1 MSPRADWSS
10 RFVLSTSS
18 RSIRER
24 PRGTDPS
31 RRRDVSGRF
40 KYQNLLPIAAVMT
53 MIELATSHEISAHMA
68 PRTILL
74 VENDPALGQLMRRLL
89 APLVA
94 NVLVARNGTDAIH
107 QARAHADPIDL
118 LVTGIV
124 MPTMDGFELAN
135 AIAQVHPET
144 HVLLLTE
151 YAAESEFV
159 RSGLED
165 TGYSFLAQPFTGEAL
180 AQRAEDL
187 LCAPS
192 KRAARPTEPHD
203 EQSNGAEVSFGH
215 GYPAQ
220 QHTNTGFP
228 LSS

>member
-1 MSPRADWSS
+1 MVPGLPKTWLTPSFDSLTEEDLRACD
-10 RFVLSTSS
+10 
-18 RSIRER
+18 
-24 PRGTDPS
+24 
-31 RRRDVSGRF
+31 
-40 KYQNLLPIAAVMT
+40 
-53 MIELATSHEISAHMA
+53 
-68 PRTILL
+68 TIL
-74 VENDPALGQLMRRLL
+74 DRLGQ
-89 APLVA
+89 
-94 NVLVARNGTDAIH
+94 
-107 QARAHADPIDL
+107 
-118 LVTGIV
+118 
-124 MPTMDGFELAN
+124 F
-135 AIAQVHPET
+135 AQVHPET

-215 GYPAQ
+215 GYLSH
-220 QHTNTGFP
+220 QHTDSWIR
-228 LSS
+228 L